1 MALMVE
7 VAGRSDVGCVRTN
20 NEDNFGY
27 DMRHGIYIVCDG
39 MGGQAAGEVASKMA
53 VDTVLGYFRDSAAQ
67 GHFDQAGPQVVG
79 ASELAQTLSNAIHL
93 ANSAIFDSSTANASR
108 SGMGA
113 TTVALHSGKD
123 GMLAIGHVGDSRI
136 YLVRE
141 GSIRLLTQDHS
152 LVMEQVR
159 RGLITLE
166 EAKHS
171 EVANI
176 IIRALGAE
184 KDVEPD
190 LDDLVAQPHDVF
202 LLCSDGLTRELED
215 DQLQEIINAN
225 ATKPLQVACDALVD
239 AARRG
244 GGNDNITALLLRF
257 APKPWYSAL
266 FGVGGD
272 SPKWQ
277 NSI

>member
-1 MALMVE
+1 
-7 VAGRSDVGCVRTN
+7 
-20 NEDNFGY
+20 
-27 DMRHGIYIVCDG
+27 
-39 MGGQAAGEVASKMA
+39 MA
-53 VDTVLGYFRDSAAQ
+53 VDTMLTYFRDSAAN
-67 GHFDQAGPQVVG
+67 GRFEPAGTPVSG
-79 ASELAQTLSNAIHL
+79 ASELAQALSSAIHL
-93 ANSAIFDSSTANASR
+93 ANSAVFESSTTNAAR

-113 TTVALHSGKD
+113 TTVAVHVGKD
-123 GMLAIGHVGDSRI
+123 GAMAIAHVGDSRI
-136 YLVRE
+136 YL
-141 GSIRLLTQDHS
+141 IRNKTIQQLTQDHS

-184 KDVEPD
+184 KDVQPD
-190 LDDLVAQPHDVF
+190 VDDLVAQSHDVI

-215 DQLQEIINAN
+215 QDLENIINAN
-225 ATKPLQVACDALVD
+225 AAKPLQVACDELIE

-244 GGNDNITALLLRF
+244 GGGDNITALLLRF
-257 APKPWYSAL
+257 APRPWYQAL

>member
-7 VAGRSDVGCVRTN
+7 VAGRSDIGCVRTN

-27 DMRHGIYIVCDG
+27 DQRHGIYVVCDG

-53 VDTVLGYFRDSAAQ
+53 VDTILTYFRESASRGRFEPIGEPAKDGSEMAQ
-67 GHFDQAGPQVVG
+67 AL
-79 ASELAQTLSNAIHL
+79 ASAIHL
-93 ANSAIFDSSTANASR
+93 ANRAVFESSTTHASQA
-108 SGMGA
+108 GMGS
-113 TTVALHSGKD
+113 TTVTVHTGKH
-123 GMLAIGHVGDSRI
+123 GLFAIGHVGDSRI
-136 YLVRE
+136 YLVR
-141 GSIRLLTQDHS
+141 GGVIQQLTQDHS

-159 RGLITLE
+159 RGLITPE

-171 EVANI
+171 EVSNI

-184 KDVEPD
+184 KDVKPD
-190 LDDLVAQPHDVF
+190 VDDLMAQPNDVL
-202 LLCSDGLTRELED
+202 LLCSDGLTREVED
-215 DQLQEIINAN
+215 QQLQEIVNAN
-225 ATKPLQVACDALVD
+225 AQKPLQATCDALIE
-239 AARRG
+239 AARKG

-257 APKPWYSAL
+257 VPRSWVATI
-266 FGVGGD
+266 FGFGGG

>member
-53 VDTVLGYFRDSAAQ
+53 VDTVLAYFRDSASQ
-67 GHFDQAGPQVVG
+67 GHFETVGTAVAG
-79 ASELAQTLSNAIHL
+79 ASEQAQALSSAIHL
-93 ANSAIFDSSTANASR
+93 ANSAVFESSATNPAR

-113 TTVALHSGKD
+113 TTVAVSIGKD
-123 GMLAIGHVGDSRI
+123 STMAIAHVGDSRI
-136 YLVRE
+136 YLVRNNE
-141 GSIRLLTQDHS
+141 IQQLTQDHS

-184 KDVEPD
+184 KDVQPD
-190 LDDLVAQPHDVF
+190 LDSMVAQPHDVV

-215 DQLQEIINAN
+215 HHLQDIINAN
-225 ATKPLQVACDALVD
+225 ATKPLQVACDALID
-239 AARRG
+239 AARKG
-244 GGNDNITALLLRF
+244 GGGDNITALLLRF
-257 APKPWYSAL
+257 APRPWYSAL

>member
-1 MALMVE
+1 MALMAE
-7 VAGRSDVGCVRTN
+7 VAGRSDVGCVRSN

-53 VDTVLGYFRDSAAQ
+53 VDTMLTYFRDSAAQ
-67 GHFDQAGPQVVG
+67 GHFANAGEPVKG
-79 ASELAQTLSNAIHL
+79 ASELSQAVSSAIHL
-93 ANSAIFDSSTANASR
+93 ANSAVFESSSNNAAR

-113 TTVALHSGKD
+113 TTVVAHVGKD
-123 GMLAIGHVGDSRI
+123 GAVAIGHVGDSRI
-136 YLVRE
+136 YLVRD
-141 GSIRLLTQDHS
+141 GVIRQLTQDHS

-184 KDVEPD
+184 ADVQPD
-190 LDDLVAQPHDVF
+190 LNDLVAQPHDVL

-215 DQLQEIINAN
+215 HQLQDIINVN
-225 ATKPLQVACDALVD
+225 ATQPLQVACDALVD
-239 AARRG
+239 AARLG

-257 APKPWYSAL
+257 NSKPWYSAL
-266 FGVGGD
+266 FGVGSD

>member
-1 MALMVE
+1 MSLNVE
-7 VAGRSDVGCVRTN
+7 VAGRSDIGCVRAN

-27 DMRHGIYIVCDG
+27 DMRYGIYIVCDG

-53 VDTVLGYFRDSAAQ
+53 VDTMLTYFRESSANGRFAP
-67 GHFDQAGPQVVG
+67 AGDPVENG
-79 ASELAQTLSNAIHL
+79 SELAQALSSAIHL
-93 ANSAIFDSSTANASR
+93 ANAAVFESSSANALR
-108 SGMGA
+108 AGMGA
-113 TTVALHSGKD
+113 TTVAAHVGKN
-123 GMLAIGHVGDSRI
+123 GAVAIGHVGDSRI
-136 YLVRE
+136 YLVRD
-141 GSIRLLTQDHS
+141 GKISQLTQDHS

-184 KDVEPD
+184 KDVRPD
-190 LDDLVAQPHDVF
+190 IDEVAAQEGDVF
-202 LLCSDGLTRELED
+202 VLCSDGLTREVD
-215 DQLQEIINAN
+215 DEHLRGIVDAHKEQ
-225 ATKPLQVACDALVD
+225 PLQATCDALIE
-239 AARRG
+239 AARIG
-244 GGNDNITALLLRF
+244 GGHDNITALLLRF
-257 APKPWYSAL
+257 VSQPWYSSIL
-266 FGVGGD
+266 GFGGG

>member
-7 VAGRSDVGCVRTN
+7 VAGRSDVGCVRSN

-53 VDTVLGYFRDSAAQ
+53 VDTVLAYFRLSAEQ
-67 GHFDQAGPQVVG
+67 GHFAVAGEPVNG
-79 ASELAQTLSNAIHL
+79 ASESAQAVSSAIHL
-93 ANSAIFDSSTANASR
+93 ANSEVFESSSTNAAR

-113 TTVALHSGKD
+113 TTVVAHVGKD
-123 GMLAIGHVGDSRI
+123 GAVAIGHVGDSRI
-136 YLVRE
+136 YLVRN
-141 GSIRLLTQDHS
+141 GSISQLTQDHS

-184 KDVEPD
+184 ADVQPD
-190 LDDLVAQPHDVF
+190 LDDLVAQPHDVL

-215 DQLQEIINAN
+215 HQIQDIINVN
-225 ATKPLQVACDALVD
+225 ATQPLQVACDALVD
-239 AARRG
+239 AARLG
-244 GGNDNITALLLRF
+244 GGNDNITALLIRF
-257 APKPWYSAL
+257 NTKPWYSAL
-266 FGVGGD
+266 FGVGSD